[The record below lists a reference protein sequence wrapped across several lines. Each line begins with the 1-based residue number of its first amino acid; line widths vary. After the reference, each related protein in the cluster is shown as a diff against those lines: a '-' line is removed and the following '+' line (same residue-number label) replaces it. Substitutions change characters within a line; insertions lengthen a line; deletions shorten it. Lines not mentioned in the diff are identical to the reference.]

1 VSDTGRYGEDR
12 ELSRAAR
19 SAAAHVGVAVAVTGL
34 FIVVS
39 TAVVLAKFGF
49 IFATHGAGSLI
60 GFGLSAVHWWGALL
74 VFLAIVVVV
83 TVRLV
88 TAPSNA
94 RMPRDL
100 VELDPDHPARA
111 ILARLAALADM
122 PTPAL
127 LVLESASA
135 NSFVVDVPEHPV
147 TLVVTST
154 ALSTCPT
161 DELEAMFAHELFHVA
176 HGDTALTRRLE
187 QLADVAGT
195 RAPHGVAAYVLR
207 SVRAMMRQ
215 RELSADRA
223 AALLTGRPS
232 TLLAAIQRCSDS
244 ASLAP
249 SRDLREALTVGFVA
263 GSGPSRGAGEAT
275 HPDLRERADVLAR
288 VASSLGG

>member
-1 VSDTGRYGEDR
+1 MSVTGRYGEDR

-19 SAAAHVGVAVAVTGL
+19 RAAAHVGVAVAVTGL

-39 TAVVLAKFGF
+39 TALLLAKFGF
-49 IFATHGAGSLI
+49 IAATHGGGSLL
-60 GFGLSAVHWWGALL
+60 GFGLGALHWWGALL
-74 VFLAIVVVV
+74 AFLAIVVVV

-127 LVLESASA
+127 RVLESASA
-135 NSFVVDVPEHPV
+135 NSFVVDVPGHPV

-161 DELEAMFAHELFHVA
+161 DELESMFAHELFHIA

-187 QLADVAGT
+187 QLTDVAGSKAP
-195 RAPHGVAAYVLR
+195 RAVASYVLR

-232 TLLAAIQRCSDS
+232 ALLAAIQRCSDS
-244 ASLAP
+244 TSLAP
-249 SRDLREALTVGFVA
+249 TRDLREALTVGFVA
-263 GSGPSRGAGEAT
+263 GSGSSRTEEEAT
-275 HPDLRERADVLAR
+275 HPDVSQRAEVLAR
-288 VASSLGG
+288 VASSLGT